1 MQARSTKPMWA
12 AKVGYLVSA
21 AALVVLGLFV
31 LLYPQVS
38 MLTFGMLL
46 GILAVVFGVVKLIGY
61 FSRDLYRLAFEQD
74 LSGGILLLLLGVML
88 LVRPETG
95 IVFFCVV
102 FGLLIL
108 LDGILKL
115 KIAGEARRFGIG
127 AWWLILAEGTMTAI
141 LGALLIFRPSENAA
155 ALIVLFGLS
164 LLCEGLLNLSVALT
178 TVKIIKNQ
186 LPDKTE
192 YESDGFFV

>member
-12 AKVGYLVSA
+12 AKVGYIVSA
-21 AALVVLGLFV
+21 AALIALGTLMIFW
-31 LLYPQVS
+31 PRIS
-38 MLTFGMLL
+38 MCTFGTLL
-46 GILAVVFGVVKLIGY
+46 GGLSVVFGGVKLIGY

-74 LSGGILLLLLGVML
+74 LAGGILLLLLGVML

-95 IVFFCVV
+95 AAFFCVV

-115 KIAGEARRFGIG
+115 QIAGEARRFGIG
-127 AWWLILAEGTMTAI
+127 SWWLIVAEGALAAL

-155 ALIVLFGLS
+155 ALTVLFGLS

-178 TVKIIKNQ
+178 AVKVINNQ
-186 LPDKTE
+186 LPDEAPSGKNRL
-192 YESDGFFV
+192 

>member
-74 LSGGILLLLLGVML
+74 LSGGILLLL

-192 YESDGFFV
+192 DETDGFYV

>member
-127 AWWLILAEGTMTAI
+127 AWWLILAEGTMT
-141 LGALLIFRPSENAA
+141 LLIFRPSENAA

-186 LPDKTE
+186 LPDKT
-192 YESDGFFV
+192 

>member
-74 LSGGILLLLLGVML
+74 LSGGFCC
-88 LVRPETG
+88 
-95 IVFFCVV
+95 FFWV
-102 FGLLIL
+102 
-108 LDGILKL
+108 
-115 KIAGEARRFGIG
+115 
-127 AWWLILAEGTMTAI
+127 
-141 LGALLIFRPSENAA
+141 
-155 ALIVLFGLS
+155 
-164 LLCEGLLNLSVALT
+164 
-178 TVKIIKNQ
+178 
-186 LPDKTE
+186 
-192 YESDGFFV
+192 